1 MKFKFNDDY
10 EVSVYAYFKV
20 AMSKRT
26 DREEI
31 EEECFNALKDIYKNE
46 SSINVVDTQLMEF
59 KQGKFFTIADAGLDL
74 RIKVSEI
81 DYEKAF
87 EKAEGI
93 AEDIKTP
100 TGVAYYECEAYDY
113 DVVANYGY

>member
-1 MKFKFNDDY
+1 MRYKFNDDY

-26 DREEI
+26 DKDEIDEES
-31 EEECFNALKDIYKNE
+31 FNAVKDLYKNE
-46 SSINVVDTQLMEF
+46 SGIKVVDTQLMEF
-59 KQGKFFTIADAGLDL
+59 KQGNFFTIADVGLDL
-74 RIKVSEI
+74 RIKVSEL

-93 AEDIKTP
+93 AEDVKTP
-100 TGVAYYECEAYDY
+100 VGVAYYECEAYDY